1 MATQPGGRGGPQGAA
16 RRGSALLPSP
26 ASPRRL
32 EGCSGPGSWDAGHRH
47 RPAGDRLAEQSP
59 RGCRVVRDPGGGGR
73 AALGRLPGGGGL
85 PAEPG
90 RTTQKLDRP
99 RRGGREGSSPG
110 QGTQQTAREGSKAE
124 RRTHKAKEVRA
135 PGRTGL
141 RLQAWTQGYRIPGR
155 GASGSDFCPLSIPHA
170 PQGTA
175 ARPLSQ
181 VRRYG
186 GGGWPVAMGMGLGD
200 RLPDL
205 RLGWWT
211 PLPAHGDEPGR
222 GTCWGRA
229 WLQTPRGDNPLGANG
244 PGAPELAPPQADG
257 KGEPLR
263 EPRGGRE
270 PGRRRPGSPP
280 RAETPPLRDS
290 GR

>member
-1 MATQPGGRGGPQGAA
+1 MSSDRWHLPFITDPAWVAGWWRQAGQHRAPPGRESRWQRSPAGGAGPRVRRGAA
-16 RRGSALLPSP
+16 QRCFRAQPP
-26 ASPRRL
+26 PRRL

-110 QGTQQTAREGSKAE
+110 QGTQQTAREGSEAE

-155 GASGSDFCPLSIPHA
+155 GASGSDFCRLSIPHA

-175 ARPLSQ
+175 GRPLSQ

-186 GGGWPVAMGMGLGD
+186 GGG
-200 RLPDL
+200 
-205 RLGWWT
+205 
-211 PLPAHGDEPGR
+211 PLP
-222 GTCWGRA
+222 WG
-229 WLQTPRGDNPLGANG
+229 WD
-244 PGAPELAPPQADG
+244 
-257 KGEPLR
+257 
-263 EPRGGRE
+263 
-270 PGRRRPGSPP
+270 
-280 RAETPPLRDS
+280 
-290 GR
+290 